1 MSTMDLLAKIRSLKE
16 LETLIIQTVMKMDF
30 STAEIEIEM
39 PEPDVDIP
47 LQIDEELINEAVDD
61 SVENSSQNKLYIK
74 WSNSYKEAHKLI
86 FSKESMPDDYQKA
99 EKLLLSETNN
109 TLAFYDLGKL
119 YSM

>member
-47 LQIDEELINEAVDD
+47 LQIMIWVSCILCKNRV
-61 SVENSSQNKLYIK
+61 
-74 WSNSYKEAHKLI
+74 
-86 FSKESMPDDYQKA
+86 
-99 EKLLLSETNN
+99 
-109 TLAFYDLGKL
+109 
-119 YSM
+119 

>member
-61 SVENSSQNKLYIK
+61 SVDNSSQNKLYIK

-86 FSKESMPDDYQKA
+86 F
-99 EKLLLSETNN
+99 
-109 TLAFYDLGKL
+109 
-119 YSM
+119 